1 MDKDGVLYFNGTPI
15 DDPWTLGFFHRNLRV
30 DEDGRFVAICDGEY
44 CYLSVEDAPYVVT
57 DVVAVAGDKGAIER
71 FDLIFGGGSYRERL
85 DPSTLMV
92 GEGNV
97 LYCRVRRGR
106 FVARFSR
113 RAYYELAKYVEFDN
127 EPKRFFL
134 RVGDGKYFI
143 LAGEA
148 L

>member
-15 DDPWTLGFFHRNLRV
+15 DDPWTLGFFHRNLQV
-30 DEDGRFVAICDGEY
+30 DEEERFVAICDGEY

-57 DVVAVAGDKGAIER
+57 GVVPVVGDRGDVER
-71 FDLIFGGGSYRERL
+71 FDLIFGGSSYRERL

-92 GEGNV
+92 GEDNV

-106 FVARFSR
+106 FVARFGR
-113 RAYYELAKYVEFDN
+113 RAYYELAKYVECDDD
-127 EPKRFFL
+127 PKRFFL
-134 RVGDGKYFI
+134 RVGGGKYII
-143 LAGEA
+143 LAEKA